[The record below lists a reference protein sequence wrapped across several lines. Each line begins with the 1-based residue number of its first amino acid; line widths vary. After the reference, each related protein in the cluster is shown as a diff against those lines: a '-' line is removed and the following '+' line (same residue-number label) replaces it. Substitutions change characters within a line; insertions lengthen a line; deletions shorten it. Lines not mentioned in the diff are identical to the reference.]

1 MFAWRRFWP
10 LFFWLALLELL
21 EQEPCWYYLLV
32 SRPRQKLGRYMA
44 RPLCIGITKGVSSR
58 TCALIALIITIT
70 ITITINTTAH
80 CGMAGDIASGSGSGP

>member
-1 MFAWRRFWP
+1 MFVWLRFWLFFW
-10 LFFWLALLELL
+10 LFFWLAPLELL
-21 EQEPCWYYLLV
+21 EQEPCWYYFLV

-58 TCALIALIITIT
+58 TCALIAIT

-80 CGMAGDIASGSGSGP
+80 CGMAGAIASGSGSGP